1 MPRGDGLRPGVKPL
15 YELFFFVRWEAI
27 PGHRANSERM
37 VPGIDH
43 RIVLSATLSK
53 GEQVDQ
59 Q

>member
-1 MPRGDGLRPGVKPL
+1 
-15 YELFFFVRWEAI
+15 
-27 PGHRANSERM
+27 M